1 MQFSLS
7 LVFPLFM
14 IAEFLVDLK
23 NPHVTFRVQNARS
36 FAPIDT
42 RTPLHAE
49 SGDAVHCRLFRPAY
63 GRFATCKKEKKKPF
77 STVAVEFGFS
87 RCTTYATRSREGGGR
102 ERGGRNVRVRS
113 RYVLDVHARLE
124 VPYFSIP
131 LFHASSGDRISICYT
146 YHVCIHR
153 ARIVGMR
160 KRIREL
166 GHWTNTGFPRPFFS
180 AFPISSSPDIFVE

>member
-63 GRFATCKKEKKKPF
+63 GRFATCKKEKKSPLARSQLNLVLAGVLRTRQGVEKGEGEREVVETYVCVRDTFWMFMPASKSPTSRYHF
-77 STVAVEFGFS
+77 STHRPEIEFRF
-87 RCTTYATRSREGGGR
+87 ATRITC
-102 ERGGRNVRVRS
+102 V
-113 RYVLDVHARLE
+113 YTVLV
-124 VPYFSIP
+124 
-131 LFHASSGDRISICYT
+131 
-146 YHVCIHR
+146 
-153 ARIVGMR
+153 
-160 KRIREL
+160 
-166 GHWTNTGFPRPFFS
+166 
-180 AFPISSSPDIFVE
+180 

>member
-1 MQFSLS
+1 
-7 LVFPLFM
+7 M

-63 GRFATCKKEKKKPF
+63 GRFATCKKEKKSPLAR
-77 STVAVEFGFS
+77 SQLNLVLAGVLRTRQGVEKG
-87 RCTTYATRSREGGGR
+87 EGGR

-180 AFPISSSPDIFVE
+180 AFPISFSPDIFVE

>member
-1 MQFSLS
+1 
-7 LVFPLFM
+7 M

-87 RCTTYATRSREGGGR
+87 RCTTYATRGREGGGR
-102 ERGGRNVRVRS
+102 EREVVETYVCVRDTFWMFMPASKSRTS
-113 RYVLDVHARLE
+113 RYHFSTHRPEIEFRFATRITCVYTVLV
-124 VPYFSIP
+124 
-131 LFHASSGDRISICYT
+131 
-146 YHVCIHR
+146 
-153 ARIVGMR
+153 
-160 KRIREL
+160 
-166 GHWTNTGFPRPFFS
+166 
-180 AFPISSSPDIFVE
+180 